1 MAAVSHFRFAAS
13 DFFSQKFVLRYNIY
27 AFSDITLVYSIFWF
41 HTVIIPIKFK
51 MAAVRYLEL
60 EVERVSDQNLL
71 AIALR
76 NICAKGDICT
86 MI

>member
-1 MAAVSHFRFAAS
+1 
-13 DFFSQKFVLRYNIY
+13 
-27 AFSDITLVYSIFWF
+27 
-41 HTVIIPIKFK
+41 
-51 MAAVRYLEL
+51 MAAVRHLEM

-86 MI
+86 MILSQKSLTLSKKEQCIYIKLIPSSEFNMAAISHLGFDNIGK